1 MDRRELLQLGGAAMA
16 LGSGLAG
23 GAQAQNAVGPGKKL
37 QLSVYTRT
45 LNWLKTPED
54 VAGAVKEIGSKSV
67 DLIVRRGS
75 NHVDPEKVKTEM
87 PRWVNGLRA
96 NGVEVTMIAPTITD
110 ATDPFA
116 EDVLDAAA
124 QAGIHHYWWGTY
136 RYDET
141 KPYWPQLDALKPKV
155 EALVK
160 LNQKYGMKA
169 MAHPRDGAGS
179 VSAAFYDL
187 YYLLKDFDPRY
198 VSFQYDTH
206 HLMQAFDGGWVQ
218 QLRMG
223 APYIGGFVWKDV
235 MIEMADSPNPDDA
248 WRAAHPT
255 PPRAGGRGG
264 AAADAAGA
272 AGTTPPG
279 GADQLPPG
287 GGRGGGRRGGGA
299 ANSAPSKTRIRQ
311 VPVGTGMINLK
322 LIAQTLKEINFNGPM
337 EWEPEWPQLG
347 GPNNG
352 AAELSIPRAE
362 FIALMKRD
370 RVTLETIF
378 TETGLI

>member
-1 MDRRELLQLGGAAMA
+1 MDRRELLQLGAAAAA
-16 LGSGLAG
+16 LNTGLAG
-23 GAQAQNAVGPGKKL
+23 ATLAQGAARKND
-37 QLSVYTRT
+37 LSVYTRT

-87 PRWVNGLRA
+87 PRWVNGLKA
-96 NGVEVTMIAPTITD
+96 NGVSVSMIAPTITE
-110 ATDPFA
+110 ATDPYA

-124 QAGIHHYWWGTY
+124 QAGIHHYWWGTW

-160 LNQKYGMKA
+160 LNEKYGMKA
-169 MAHPRDGAGS
+169 MAHPRDGAAS

-187 YYLLKDFDPRY
+187 YYVLKDFDPRF

-248 WRAAHPT
+248 WRAAHPR
-255 PPRAGGRGG
+255 PPRAGTAAAAGGPAGAPGAPGAAAEQAVAGGRGG
-264 AAADAAGA
+264 
-272 AGTTPPG
+272 G
-279 GADQLPPG
+279 GF
-287 GGRGGGRRGGGA
+287 GGGRRGGGGA
-299 ANSAPSKTRIRQ
+299 PNTAPSKVRIRQ

-347 GPNNG
+347 GGDQG
-352 AAELSIPRAE
+352 AAELSIPRAD

-378 TETGLI
+378 SETGLI